1 MNLEGMSLST
11 LMPFVI
17 KVAKFYLPSTIAI
30 FVGIHILL
38 KLVKLLGLLN
48 IGNLPKNNLPKE
60 ESVHKE
66 ELKGKNM
73 IFLGSSVTKGFA
85 AYGRS
90 FADMIAERNGTTCI
104 KEAVSGTT
112 LVEVGTKNYVTRM
125 KAIDKNTPCDVFVC
139 QLSTNDATHKK
150 PLGTVAEG
158 KALQDFDTKTVCG
171 AIEYIIAYAKE
182 TWNCPVVFYTS
193 PQYTSLAYWAMR
205 EALKQIAAKWNIS
218 VIDLWPNAVI
228 NEKKN
233 KKFTFMNDEI
243 HPTRRGYTLWTPIFE
258 AALADVL
265 AGKQVGFGVD
275 TSNEAAVRKAKS
287 SKTVKKVIKNIFLTF
302 LIVLLIVI
310 TIALRFFG
318 GVTYPTDGNDPKYLP
333 ENQTA
338 LEYSPLQGKTILS
351 IGSSVSY
358 GNGSSGVSFE
368 DYLEVLDGAT
378 VIPVTEGATTI
389 AIREGLT
396 SSYTERLH
404 RAVQPDWEID
414 AVILQVSTND
424 ASAGN
429 GIGEPTDSYDIDS
442 FDLTTTSGGLEYL
455 IAYCTETWNCPV
467 VVYCSSPFENGP
479 LYDADAYSGLVEG
492 VHKVIDK
499 WSSQVEITFIDQW
512 NDPEMRSIS
521 EDELIHYMTD
531 PVHPAMAGYLEWWMP
546 NFQEA
551 LYSYFE

>member
-17 KVAKFYLPSTIAI
+17 KVAKFYLPSTLAI
-30 FVGIHILL
+30 YLGVIILL

-60 ESVHKE
+60 DSTKKDA
-66 ELKGKNM
+66 LKGKNM

-90 FADMIAERNGTTCI
+90 FADMIAERNGANCV

-112 LVEVGTKNYVTRM
+112 LVEEGKSNYITRM

-158 KALQDFDTKTVCG
+158 NALQDFDTKTVCG

-193 PQYTSLAYWAMR
+193 PQYASAPYWAMR
-205 EALKQIAAKWNIS
+205 EALKEIAAKWNIS
-218 VIDLWPNAVI
+218 VIDLWSNDVV

-233 KKFTFMNDEI
+233 KKHTSMNDEI
-243 HPTRRGYTLWTPIFE
+243 HPTRRGYTSWTPIFE

-275 TSNEAAVRKAKS
+275 TSDEAAVKKAKS
-287 SKTVKKVIKNIFLTF
+287 SKTVKKVIKNVFLVI
-302 LIVLLIVI
+302 LVVLLIVI
-310 TIALRFFG
+310 TVALRFFG
-318 GVTYPTDGNDPKYLP
+318 GVSYPTDGNDDKYLP

-358 GNGSSGVSFE
+358 GNGSGGVSFE

-389 AIREGLT
+389 ALRDGLT
-396 SSYTERLH
+396 SSYPERLH
-404 RAVQPDWEID
+404 RAVQPDWDID

-429 GIGEPTDSYDIDS
+429 GIGAPTDSFDESS

-455 IAYCTETWNCPV
+455 IAYCTNTWDCPV
-467 VVYCSSPFENGP
+467 VVYCSSPFESGP
-479 LYDADAYSGLVEG
+479 LYDAEAYGALVEG
-492 VHKVIDK
+492 VHEVVDK
-499 WSSQVEITFIDQW
+499 WSSEVDIVFIDQW
-512 NDPEMRSIS
+512 NDPDMRSVTEEEI
-521 EDELIHYMTD
+521 IHYMTD

-551 LYSYFE
+551 LYSFFE